1 MRHCSLL
8 KTQKGILP
16 ETEKQDRILNFLIH
30 FKMQDIFF
38 QGPYLLIIDVTLVY
52 NIIVQTISQS
62 LVIKTGWYWQ
72 MKQNCVPRN
81 KPTHI

>member
-1 MRHCSLL
+1 
-8 KTQKGILP
+8 
-16 ETEKQDRILNFLIH
+16 
-30 FKMQDIFF
+30 MQDIFF